1 MGTGGTLKREG
12 APGVWAGGSE
22 LKAHS
27 GQWTWNLRAHVGDCP
42 GSPVVKTLC
51 FRGRGRRFNPCCGV
65 RAGARRTKIPSACEH
80 SQKKKRERTGVV
92 FERGRWNRDDEEP
105 AVLEGVWQALQIT
118 RGASSAVILKKS
130 YFFHSESSLAP
141 GIRFSTDMLKEGA
154 WKALRGRMALPLQKG
169 WLRIPQS
176 PSRRPRTT
184 ASSAPSL
191 RPGSSC
197 SGWGSGSLSLCLPCV

>member
-1 MGTGGTLKREG
+1 MWGTALVVRWLRLCAFE
-12 APGVWAGGSE
+12 AGG
-22 LKAHS
+22 A
-27 GQWTWNLRAHVGDCP
+27 
-42 GSPVVKTLC
+42 GSIPAAGLG
-51 FRGRGRRFNPCCGV
+51 RGRGGLRSHLPV
-65 RAGARRTKIPSACEH
+65 SIAK
-80 SQKKKRERTGVV
+80 KKKRERTGVV